1 MFWKQ
6 NRASYFLTGGKKE
19 ILLQVLKMFP
29 VFFQKFIVFTY
40 CVEVLLHLD
49 VIFGLV

>member
-6 NRASYFLTGGKKE
+6 NRASYFLTGGKE
-19 ILLQVLKMFP
+19 ILLPVLKMFP